1 VCEVVLAMALREA
14 LGASMGE
21 LMREDAITGGRMT
34 RIFSTVGGV
43 GVLLSRPFSSIHYAL
58 NEDHRNLQWGGL
70 QISLTSQFTENTV
83 DRYILMVF

>member
-21 LMREDAITGGRMT
+21 LMREDAITGWRLT

-43 GVLLSRPFSSIHYAL
+43 GVLLSWPFSSIHY
-58 NEDHRNLQWGGL
+58 
-70 QISLTSQFTENTV
+70 V
-83 DRYILMVF
+83 

>member
-21 LMREDAITGGRMT
+21 LMREDAITGWRMT

-43 GVLLSRPFSSIHYAL
+43 GVLLSRPFSSIHYG
-58 NEDHRNLQWGGL
+58 WSP
-70 QISLTSQFTENTV
+70 SLTQPF
-83 DRYILMVF
+83 LCQCL